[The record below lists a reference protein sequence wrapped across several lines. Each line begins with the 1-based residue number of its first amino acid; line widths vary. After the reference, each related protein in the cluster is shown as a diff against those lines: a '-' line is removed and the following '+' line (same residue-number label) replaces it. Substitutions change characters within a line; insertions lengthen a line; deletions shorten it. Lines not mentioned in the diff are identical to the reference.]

1 MIKIIKCFI
10 RLFFLLLI
18 FISCSIDPVV
28 QDSETVGDYFAF
40 CTLMT
45 FTEKQSV
52 LVGRTV
58 VENLPRYYPDAKVT
72 LSGSGY
78 SSQLIYTKN
87 GVFEEQTPFIPI
99 IGDSTY
105 SLEVS
110 FPDGHTIRGKTK
122 IPGDFTLIFPQNHD
136 TLFLKIGPRE
146 NPTKNMQVPKIIWS
160 VSNGAYYYY
169 IRSNDLYGAGNEFTK
184 STQIFLPYNPYG
196 CMNCTIPSEYTSILN
211 LKITAIDSTRF
222 YRYFSPDSTIAEH
235 DIDENS
241 HKYFIRTGYMDF
253 SGGLGFF
260 NATNRFETDIVLNVQ
275 IIQ

>member
-1 MIKIIKCFI
+1 MIKINKCFI

-45 FTEKQSV
+45 FVEKQSV

-87 GVFEEQTPFIPI
+87 GVFEEQKPFIPI

-110 FPDGHTIRGKTK
+110 FPDGHMIRGKTK

-169 IRSNDLYGAGNEFTK
+169 IQSSDGLYGGGSESTK
-184 STQIFLPYNPYG
+184 FTQISLPYSPYG

-211 LKITAIDSTRF
+211 LQITAIDSTRI
-222 YRYFSPDSTIAEH
+222 YRSFSQDS
-235 DIDENS
+235 
-241 HKYFIRTGYMDF
+241 IRTEYMDF
-253 SGGLGFF
+253 SGGFGFF
-260 NATNRFETDIVLNVQ
+260 NATNRFKTAVVLNVQ